1 MISPGKSLFLQ
12 KVLKSPFPCIFPTG
26 GLAILFENVYFIKKV
41 IQPGGIVEKAFFPVM
56 QNAGIRTFFSHSTD
70 RKVISDE

>member
-12 KVLKSPFPCIFPTG
+12 KVLKSPFPCIFPTC

-41 IQPGGIVEKAFFPVM
+41 IHPGCIVEKAFFSGNAERRQ
-56 QNAGIRTFFSHSTD
+56 QNVLLTLN
-70 RKVISDE
+70 